1 MLSGK
6 SGSPSTPPRN
16 DNQGVSSSITGF
28 FSNMMKTLQEEEMN
42 PSESILQQSATF
54 SGELGLI
61 SKKKD
66 AGSVGSDSGLAKSF
80 LEDLDSRLSLKTGSG
95 GEFDDDADDCSSM
108 DSSSSAHKKPH
119 LPEWS
124 NVRCPYES
132 IEDAMKNK
140 SQQHKLIVWIQ
151 GEIPIEDYQTAAFT
165 HPLLAEAVEDIPEF
179 LRLKTL
185 SPMPSSEQETKL
197 QQQQQQRQRHNNTR
211 DKRQQQQ
218 HQTVQIL
225 DVEGR
230 DILVDNEKMSPQ
242 WTRAG
247 VATLF
252 IRALEYCGTK
262 PSGIPKYL
270 SIVQE
275 EESGRFRVGR
285 GGTFY
290 RVEKHALFSTKFVFT
305 SGEAEF
311 AAIEGVIC
319 TKAGY
324 IKDTCNK
331 HKRIEAVRVTFDS
344 SKLAYNKLVRSAL
357 KRKVADICF
366 YRNQEEFN
374 AAHVEIHSFLNHNQ
388 NDNKRGE
395 MSSSASTASSESFGS
410 EINCDAGNLRPFDS
424 STMVFE
430 VSKRKSK
437 MPLRDSVLARVPL
450 TELQAARTNRLI
462 NRGEVEKAYELLSP
476 QQRMIMARREYST
489 RESMRNLKC
498 NTRDYIGLPIEQA
511 WERVFKQLNKLNH
524 WRHPHSD
531 NNDEK
536 DATAP
541 LRRSGIPEHQWGRQ
555 PLKMNSQ
562 EKEKRLPNLREEIG
576 GTE

>member
-6 SGSPSTPPRN
+6 SGSPSTSPRN
-16 DNQGVSSSITGF
+16 DNQEVSSSITGF
-28 FSNMMKTLQEEEMN
+28 FSNMMKTLREEEMN

-54 SGELGLI
+54 SGELSLS

-66 AGSVGSDSGLAKSF
+66 AGSVGSASF
-80 LEDLDSRLSLKTGSG
+80 LENLDNRLSLKNCG
-95 GEFDDDADDCSSM
+95 GGDFDGDDDSSSSV
-108 DSSSSAHKKPH
+108 DSSSSAHKRPH
-119 LPEWS
+119 LPDWS

-132 IEDAMKNK
+132 IEDAMKKK

-165 HPLLAEAVEDIPEF
+165 HPLLAEAVQDIPEF
-179 LRLKTL
+179 LRVKTV
-185 SPMPSSEQETKL
+185 SPMSSSEQETK
-197 QQQQQQRQRHNNTR
+197 QQRQRHNNSR
-211 DKRQQQQ
+211 DKQQQQQ

-242 WTRAG
+242 WTKTG
-247 VATLF
+247 VATLL
-252 IRALEYCGTK
+252 IRALEYCGAGS
-262 PSGIPKYL
+262 SGIPKYL

-366 YRNQEEFN
+366 YRTQEEFN
-374 AAHVEIHSFLNHNQ
+374 AAHVEIHSFHNHNQ

-395 MSSSASTASSESFGS
+395 LSSSAASTASNDNCSGCS
-410 EINCDAGNLRPFDS
+410 EINCDSGNLRPFDS
-424 STMVFE
+424 STMIFE

-450 TELQAARTNRLI
+450 TELQAARANRLI
-462 NRGEVEKAYELLSP
+462 NRDEAEKAYELLSR
-476 QQRMIMARREYST
+476 QQQMIMARREYST
-489 RESMRNLKC
+489 RESKRS
-498 NTRDYIGLPIEQA
+498 TRDYIGLPIEQA
-511 WERVFKQLNKLNH
+511 WERVFKQLNNFNH
-524 WRHPHSD
+524 WSNPTSD
-531 NNDEK
+531 DHYEK

-541 LRRSGIPEHQWGRQ
+541 LR
-555 PLKMNSQ
+555 
-562 EKEKRLPNLREEIG
+562 
-576 GTE
+576 